1 MSSLKALVLK
11 HLKTL
16 NSHGQNQTCAELP
29 VIATS
34 QSCHYA
40 KKLIVGGSLKTQLRG
55 KLDWELRMQHFCQWN
70 YAFQS
75 FLELQL
81 FFPVELQALHAYEI
95 LKKLISYH
103 GPI

>member
-16 NSHGQNQTCAELP
+16 NSYGQNQTCAEPP

-34 QSCHYA
+34 QSSHYA
-40 KKLIVGGSLKTQLRG
+40 KKTKQLVAGLKTQLPG
-55 KLDWELRMQHFCQWN
+55 KLDWELRMQHFRQWN

-75 FLELQL
+75 FLELQI
-81 FFPVELQALHAYEI
+81 FFPVELQSLNAYDILEI
-95 LKKLISYH
+95 
-103 GPI
+103 